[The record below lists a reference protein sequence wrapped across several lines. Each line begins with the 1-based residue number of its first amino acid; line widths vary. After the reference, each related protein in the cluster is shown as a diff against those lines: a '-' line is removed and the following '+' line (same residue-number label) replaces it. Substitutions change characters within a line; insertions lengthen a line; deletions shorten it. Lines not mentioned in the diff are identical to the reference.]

1 MFDDETTHEDYFMV
15 ECMLGNVA
23 SVDLCI
29 QLLKIDVTNK
39 LILCVGEWNC
49 TNCVD
54 IVDRLLRE
62 PTVGPSA
69 VAFRLACRNKRVDV
83 VDRLLQ
89 DGRTDPSDYNNVEI
103 RWASMDGYV
112 AVVDRL
118 LQDSRTDPS
127 DNNNDA
133 IHRASKAGHVAVVD
147 RLLQDSRTDPSTENN
162 DAICW
167 ASKNGHTDVVDLLMN
182 HQTNRVNPAVFGNYP
197 FRAAR
202 QFGHTAVMNRLLQDD
217 RVLKYVIKKELVC

>member
-1 MFDDETTHEDYFMV
+1 MFTMFDDETTHEDYFMV

-127 DNNNDA
+127 
-133 IHRASKAGHVAVVD
+133 
-147 RLLQDSRTDPSTENN
+147 TENN

-182 HQTNRVNPAVFGNYP
+182 HQINRVNPAVFENYP
-197 FRAAR
+197 FRVAR
-202 QFGHTAVMNRLLQDD
+202 QLGHTAVMNRLLQDD